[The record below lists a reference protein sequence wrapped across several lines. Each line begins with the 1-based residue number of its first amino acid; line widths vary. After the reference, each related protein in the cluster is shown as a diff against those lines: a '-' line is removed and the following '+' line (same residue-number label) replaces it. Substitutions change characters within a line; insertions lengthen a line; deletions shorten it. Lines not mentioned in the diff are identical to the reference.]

1 MSAEK
6 ALLGDEYSTFS
17 RDNVHETGACLN
29 HDIIE
34 HLCKYLGTMD
44 IKTCRL
50 VSSVWNYGSTLAL
63 KARTNIRF
71 QLSPK
76 NCKNS
81 VPLSQNSGGW
91 DILNVIEKLKFCPVN
106 VCLLVPFNSDD
117 TLAPPDFSLFPETN
131 NFKSICVELPHG
143 NQYRWQAE
151 LVAQLIQSSSTTLK
165 ELEFDWAENV
175 DFLDFPSFG
184 DTIFPKLVKLT
195 VENKFDEGAVERV
208 FQAITTSFPNLQY
221 LVTECKYFVEI
232 VEEGLLPNL
241 PQSLNCLNLYGNITP
256 DRMESLLKIP
266 AGLKKFTFG
275 GFNPVFLQLD
285 DDDEEDELQTIL
297 YKLLKKQAPTLEK
310 FSVGIVWW
318 DRAEM
323 EIEWKFP
330 IFPFVKKLYIDFSRM
345 QTRIVFETKLE
356 SGDFRPINYAEC
368 FPVLEFI
375 NCAIPEESWVES
387 FLPSK
392 GNCQVVTS
400 VRKVDVT
407 IYADYGEGEL
417 HTKIYEQLWDMF
429 PNARDF
435 IIIRRT

>member
-1 MSAEK
+1 
-6 ALLGDEYSTFS
+6 
-17 RDNVHETGACLN
+17 
-29 HDIIE
+29 
-34 HLCKYLGTMD
+34 MD

-241 PQSLNCLNLYGNITP
+241 PQ
-256 DRMESLLKIP
+256 
-266 AGLKKFTFG
+266 
-275 GFNPVFLQLD
+275 
-285 DDDEEDELQTIL
+285 
-297 YKLLKKQAPTLEK
+297 
-310 FSVGIVWW
+310 
-318 DRAEM
+318 
-323 EIEWKFP
+323 
-330 IFPFVKKLYIDFSRM
+330 
-345 QTRIVFETKLE
+345 
-356 SGDFRPINYAEC
+356 
-368 FPVLEFI
+368 
-375 NCAIPEESWVES
+375 
-387 FLPSK
+387 
-392 GNCQVVTS
+392 
-400 VRKVDVT
+400 
-407 IYADYGEGEL
+407 
-417 HTKIYEQLWDMF
+417 
-429 PNARDF
+429 
-435 IIIRRT
+435 

>member
-1 MSAEK
+1 
-6 ALLGDEYSTFS
+6 
-17 RDNVHETGACLN
+17 
-29 HDIIE
+29 
-34 HLCKYLGTMD
+34 
-44 IKTCRL
+44 
-50 VSSVWNYGSTLAL
+50 
-63 KARTNIRF
+63 
-71 QLSPK
+71 
-76 NCKNS
+76 
-81 VPLSQNSGGW
+81 
-91 DILNVIEKLKFCPVN
+91 
-106 VCLLVPFNSDD
+106 
-117 TLAPPDFSLFPETN
+117 
-131 NFKSICVELPHG
+131 
-143 NQYRWQAE
+143 
-151 LVAQLIQSSSTTLK
+151 
-165 ELEFDWAENV
+165 
-175 DFLDFPSFG
+175 
-184 DTIFPKLVKLT
+184 
-195 VENKFDEGAVERV
+195 
-208 FQAITTSFPNLQY
+208 
-221 LVTECKYFVEI
+221 
-232 VEEGLLPNL
+232 
-241 PQSLNCLNLYGNITP
+241 
-256 DRMESLLKIP
+256 MESLLKIP